1 MKKSAILSLILCL
14 LLILDCAGL
23 PAAAVGMPETVP
35 QQTQPLPEQTEAAQS
50 QKLSFGTVCIYNG
63 CRTIEAGVPLGT
75 TERIL
80 STAQAVVLFETT
92 TNTMV
97 YSYNP
102 DLKLAPGSLAKIVTA
117 LVAIEQTDDL
127 DEMVTV
133 SSRNIS
139 RLPAGSLNVNLK
151 EQEQVSVRDLL
162 YCLALH
168 QANDAC
174 IALAEHISGNMQ
186 GFTVL
191 MNDRVQQLGCTST
204 EFANVHGLDN
214 AVQHTTA
221 RDMAK
226 VIIEASKN
234 ETFCEIFG
242 TAKYEVPETNRSEKR
257 PLLTTNYMID
267 ESVVPQFYTNK
278 VKHGLATYAD
288 ASGAGIF
295 VVAEDT
301 KKKMNY
307 VAVIIGA
314 QRTFQSEQ
322 SWRVES
328 YGNFNEMLDLLEYGF
343 NNFKVNQLIYDGQAL
358 NQFSVIGGESEAVG
372 QPHVQVNTVLPS
384 HCQMDNLEMR
394 YTVVGGSLKAPVK
407 EDELISTVEVWYRN
421 SCITEV
427 ELYAMSGVKRAEDTG
442 VTIRS
447 LQSQNENQGIGAM
460 GVLGIVCVSVLGLA
474 GGYIAINTIRRKRME
489 ARRRRRRA
497 NRRRSY

>member
-1 MKKSAILSLILCL
+1 MKKSALLSILLSLL
-14 LLILDCAGL
+14 LFLDCAGITTY
-23 PAAAVGMPETVP
+23 ATMETIP
-35 QQTQPLPEQTEAAQS
+35 QQTVASTDETVAQPK
-50 QKLSFGTVCIYNG
+50 KLSFGTVCIYNG

-80 STAQAVVLFETT
+80 PTAQAVVLFETT

-117 LVAIEQTDDL
+117 LVAIEQCDDL
-127 DEMVTV
+127 DEMVTC

-139 RLPAGSLNVNLK
+139 RLPAGSLHVDLK
-151 EQEQVSVRDLL
+151 EQEQISMRDLL

-174 IALAEHISGNMQ
+174 IAIAEHVSGNMQ

-214 AVQHTTA
+214 VVQQTTA

-226 VIIEASKN
+226 IIIEASKN

-257 PLLTTNYMID
+257 SLLTTNYMID

-278 VKHGLATYAD
+278 VKFGLATYAD

-295 VVAEDT
+295 SVAEDT

-314 QRTFQSEQ
+314 QRVFKDDG
-322 SWRVES
+322 WRVES

-343 NNFKVNQLIYDGQAL
+343 NNFKVNRLIYDGQAL

-372 QPHVQVNTVLPS
+372 QPHVDVSTVLPS

-394 YTVVGGSLKAPVK
+394 YTVTGGSLKAPVK
-407 EDELISTVEVWYRN
+407 KDELISTVEVWYRN

-427 ELYAMSGVKRAEDTG
+427 ELYSMSDVKSADKTG

-447 LQSQNENQGIGAM
+447 LVTEKEGGMSAM
-460 GVLGIVCVSVLGLA
+460 GILGTVCVVVLGAA
-474 GGYIAINTIRRKRME
+474 GAYIGVNTIRRKRMQ